1 MEISNFIFIPSSLTV
16 IINILPI
23 ISFLNFFFSKENFET
38 IPIARI
44 VANYMN
50 SLAFFFYSSIIF
62 NIEVRFANLVSAII
76 SLILLLVY
84 FYLELSRYFL
94 DSVLNFIILVMG
106 TSCCYQWLSKIII
119 EENIVGRIYLIT
131 NLTSIIIQMQY
142 IYNGISKKNYLLIPI
157 TYDSISFP
165 HFFSWIIYGF
175 LIKDFYITTA
185 NGICI
190 FVNLVQILLYF
201 HFRKQYLSTINEE
214 TSIEI
219 GEETKKE
226 KEFNSVE
233 EMKERPVKIESN
245 PL

>member
-76 SLILLLVY
+76 SLILMLVY

-94 DSVLNFIILVMG
+94 DSILNFIILVMG

-119 EENIVGRIYLIT
+119 EEKIVGRIYLIT

-201 HFRKQYLSTINEE
+201 HFRKQYLSTVDEE

>member
-23 ISFLNFFFSKENFET
+23 ISFINFFFSKENFET

-94 DSVLNFIILVMG
+94 DSILNFIILVMG

-119 EENIVGRIYLIT
+119 EEKIVGRIYLIT

-190 FVNLVQILLYF
+190 FVNFVQILLYF

>member
-1 MEISNFIFIPSSLTV
+1 MEISNFIFIPSSLTI

-62 NIEVRFANLVSAII
+62 NIEVRFANLVSSII
-76 SLILLLVY
+76 SLVLMLVY

-94 DSVLNFIILVMG
+94 DSVLNFIILAMG

-119 EENIVGRIYLIT
+119 EEKIVGRIYLIT
-131 NLTSIIIQMQY
+131 NLTSIIIQLQY

-165 HFFSWIIYGF
+165 YFFSWIRYGF

-185 NGICI
+185 NGVCI

-201 HFRKQYLSTINEE
+201 HFRKQFLSSINEE

-226 KEFNSVE
+226 FNSVE
-233 EMKERPVKIESN
+233 GMKERPVKIESN